1 MKMHFCVR
9 TLQLRADR
17 LHRSS
22 TSSLAIFLVAICL
35 TVASMSWV
43 EGKSPLQDPDPS
55 GAISLFDGTSL
66 NGWSGDPRYWTVENG
81 AITGTTTAEQ
91 PLDANSFLIWRNG
104 EIDDFEL
111 RIKFRIEGGNSGV
124 QYRSRDMGDHHVG
137 GYQADIDA
145 DHTYIG
151 ILYDELGRG
160 ILANRATRVEIDELG
175 NNKVVGTTS
184 DEAALL
190 ASIKQNEWSEYTIT
204 ARGNHLTQTINGFVT
219 VDIVDGQVD
228 QAETRGILALQIHA
242 GPPMKVQ
249 FKDVYLRRLNSPQAT
264 PGVAASPSSEAC
276 CPAPNCFNRCPPKSR
291 CCTRLPILG
300 GFFRR

>member
-1 MKMHFCVR
+1 MHFCTR
-9 TLQLRADR
+9 IAQPCAGGLR
-17 LHRSS
+17 RSS
-22 TSSLAIFLVAICL
+22 TPSVAIFLFAICL
-35 TVASMSWV
+35 TVAPMPRV
-43 EGKSPLQDPDPS
+43 EGKSPLQEPDTA

-66 NGWSGDPRYWTVENG
+66 NGWSGDSRFWTVENG
-81 AITGTTTAEQ
+81 AITGTTTAEK

-124 QYRSRDMGDHHVG
+124 QYRSQDLGDHHVG

-151 ILYDELGRG
+151 ILYDEQGRG
-160 ILANRATRVEIDELG
+160 ILANRATRVEIDEQG
-175 NNKVVGTTS
+175 NNKVVGTTC
-184 DEAALL
+184 DETALL

-219 VDIVDGQVD
+219 VDIVDGQAD
-228 QAETRGILALQIHA
+228 QAESRGILALQIHA

-249 FKDVYLRRLNSPQAT
+249 FKEIYLRRLNNPQVSPVAT
-264 PGVAASPSSEAC
+264 TAPASVAC
-276 CPAPNCFNRCPPKSR
+276 CPAPNCCNRCPPRSR
-291 CCTRLPILG
+291 CGPRLPILG